1 MKIAICFYG
10 YFGKTNISRI
20 GRSNNLCGYK
30 LENYNEMW
38 SINHFKKNVIQ
49 NYDVDIFFHTWET
62 NDKINNGTV
71 SLINNSVLTIEIT
84 IIIVIARSVKIRCFV
99 KKK

>member
-1 MKIAICFYG
+1 M
-10 YFGKTNISRI
+10 I
-20 GRSNNLCGYK
+20 GTKAKR
-30 LENYNEMW
+30 
-38 SINHFKKNVIQ
+38 
-49 NYDVDIFFHTWET
+49 T

-99 KKK
+99 KKKQKSLFNLSPANDEVDEKEKKIPRKKRIKKLIKIFLSILLQ